1 MRARCRPGGG
11 TGLPRAGAAP
21 SRPPRSSASRVPAPG
36 AWLVLSERA
45 RGRGRGV
52 NSRAVGVVELVVCGE
67 APPGRCRSERCR
79 KKACGFPE
87 GRP

>member
-1 MRARCRPGGG
+1 MP
-11 TGLPRAGAAP
+11 AP
-21 SRPPRSSASRVPAPG
+21 SAR
-36 AWLVLSERA
+36 LVLSERA

-52 NSRAVGVVELVVCGE
+52 NGRAVGVVELVVCGE
-67 APPGRCRSERCR
+67 VPPGRWRSERCR